1 MVFNRFVDCAIVA
14 DSDTAAESIVPVR
27 PLFCASYPTCSP
39 TLRYDRCSSVADNS
53 CLACLALPPFDE
65 TQTKS
70 CPLLQACRLHKLLV
84 GYFLAVICL
93 LGLLAPEC
101 VVYIL
106 SLLGLFSEGLVPWL
120 NDCLQK

>member
-14 DSDTAAESIVPVR
+14 DSDTAVTESIVPVR

-53 CLACLALPPFDE
+53 WLESALLPFDE

-70 CPLLQACRLHKLLV
+70 WPLLQACPLLKLLV

-101 VVYIL
+101 VVYVL
-106 SLLGLFSEGLVPWL
+106 SLLGLFFRGARALA
-120 NDCLQK
+120 Q